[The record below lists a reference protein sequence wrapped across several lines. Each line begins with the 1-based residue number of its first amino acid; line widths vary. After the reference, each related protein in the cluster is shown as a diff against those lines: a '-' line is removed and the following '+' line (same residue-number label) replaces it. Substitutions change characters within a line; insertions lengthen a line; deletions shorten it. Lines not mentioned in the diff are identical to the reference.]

1 MCPPCRV
8 RYRTYGITKR
18 AKWKAEREAFDREL
32 ADLRI
37 KEDERRKLAGER
49 VRTSFF
55 IHFN

>member
-8 RYRTYGITKR
+8 RYRSYGITKR

-32 ADLRI
+32 ADLRV

-49 VRTSFF
+49 VRA
-55 IHFN
+55 